1 VSLRRVD
8 ARLTLPRPVRRAC
21 VLGGLDA
28 WRSGLELAGAELVDR
43 AGAPELTVAP
53 ASLAAE
59 AAATGAAAVLLE
71 GRGASRTLAR
81 LGYAVRRL
89 LPLPDLDRPDLLLPL
104 DREAPARYALA
115 RWRPAE
121 GALKQVRNRVVV
133 EAVRRGALPDVRPL
147 QIIGLRDEGPPF
159 PLGAAAELGV
169 PSNGSWFLT
178 LGQGDALTRAVFHVF
193 VRGAE
198 DPGWVVKVARVPG
211 YSAPFERDERG
222 IGLARAAGVRVAEHV
237 PVLLGRLEAGGLQG
251 SVETAAVG
259 ERLSTLLRRGG
270 SRDAG
275 LALVERIAGW
285 LLAVARET
293 ASAPGALECERER
306 LRDHVV
312 APWIDRGAPPEL
324 VERVPAVPGV
334 LVHDDLGAWNVVG
347 DERSFTVLD
356 WESARR
362 HGLPLWDLLYFLVD
376 ALAQLD
382 GAWSDEERV
391 RHALA
396 LLRGEL
402 VSSPLLFAWVRQAA
416 EEARIPNEG
425 VGPIATLC
433 WLHHG
438 LSHLSRREAAV
449 GAGTVAGERIPPVER
464 IAPTW
469 LADPL
474 LGPGWSRWL
483 P

>member
-8 ARLTLPRPVRRAC
+8 VRLTLPRPVRRAR

-28 WRSGLELAGAELVDR
+28 WRSGLELAGIELVDQ

-53 ASLAAE
+53 VSLAAE
-59 AAATGAAAVLLE
+59 AVATGVESIVLE
-71 GRGASRTLAR
+71 GRGGSRPLVHA
-81 LGYAVRRL
+81 GYAVRRV
-89 LPLPDLDRPDLLLPL
+89 LPLPELEQPDLLLPL
-104 DREAPARYALA
+104 DRHAPARYALE

-121 GALKQVRNRVVV
+121 GALKRARNRAVA
-133 EAVRRGALPDVRPL
+133 EAVRWGALPDVRPL
-147 QIIGLRDEGPPF
+147 QFLGLREQGPPF
-159 PLGAAAELGV
+159 PLAAAVPLGI
-169 PSNGSWFLT
+169 PSDASWFLT

-193 VRGAE
+193 PTGTE
-198 DPGWVVKVARVPG
+198 DPRWVLKVARVPG
-211 YSAPFERDERG
+211 YSAPFVRDERG
-222 IGLARAAGVRVAEHV
+222 IGLARGAGAFVAEHV
-237 PVLLGRLEAGGLQG
+237 PALLGRLEAGGLQA

-270 SRDAG
+270 DAG

-285 LLAVARET
+285 LVGVARET
-293 ASAPGALECERER
+293 ASAPGALDGERAR
-306 LRDHVV
+306 LRDDVLARWADH
-312 APWIDRGAPPEL
+312 GAPQDL
-324 VERVPAVPGV
+324 VDRVPAVPGV
-334 LVHDDLGAWNVVG
+334 LVHDDLGTWNVVAG
-347 DERSFTVLD
+347 EGSFTVLD
-356 WESARR
+356 WESARE

-382 GAWSDEERV
+382 GAWSDDERL

-402 VSSPLLFAWVRQAA
+402 VSSPLVFAWVRRAA
-416 EEARIPNEG
+416 EQAGIPAEG

-438 LSHLSRREAAV
+438 LSHVARREAAAR
-449 GAGTVAGERIPPVER
+449 AGTEAGERIPPVER
-464 IAPTW
+464 IAPAW

-474 LGPGWSRWL
+474 LGPHWNRWL